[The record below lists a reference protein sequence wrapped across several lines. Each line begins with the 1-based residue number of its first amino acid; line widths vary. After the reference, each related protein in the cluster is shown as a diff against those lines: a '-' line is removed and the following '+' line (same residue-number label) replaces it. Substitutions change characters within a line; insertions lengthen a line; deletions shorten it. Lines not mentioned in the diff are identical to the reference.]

1 MAKGAKNWRY
11 MIAYRSNE
19 GNIWDYF
26 FAVSPKKLGVPK
38 HPVQS
43 VHPVYPVHP
52 VHPLFNCI
60 LRKESNGTELSLGSH
75 YLGFCIWQPCISR
88 NL

>member
-26 FAVSPKKLGVPK
+26 FVLSPKKTRGARASCATRASCVPRTSCAP
-38 HPVQS
+38 PVQLHFTEG
-43 VHPVYPVHP
+43 V
-52 VHPLFNCI
+52 
-60 LRKESNGTELSLGSH
+60 KGTELSLGTQ
-75 YLGFCIWQPCISR
+75 YLRFCIWQPCISR